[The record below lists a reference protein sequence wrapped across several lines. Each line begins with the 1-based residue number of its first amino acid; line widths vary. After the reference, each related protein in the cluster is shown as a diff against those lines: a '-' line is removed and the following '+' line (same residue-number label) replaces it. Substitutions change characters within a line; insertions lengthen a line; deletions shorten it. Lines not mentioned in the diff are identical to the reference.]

1 MEKFDLTLYT
11 RSIQQIALANKCS
24 DNRAVNLFI
33 VNLAI
38 MKEHYQGA
46 SQLNYAQLGQQW
58 NSLPSYER
66 IEQERKTK
74 ALLDKPTRG
83 GRSE

>member
-11 RSIQQIALANKCS
+11 RAIQQIALANKCS
-24 DNRAVNLFI
+24 DIRAISLFI

-38 MKEHYQGA
+38 MKEHYKGA
-46 SQLNYAQLGQQW
+46 SHLNYAQLGQQW
-58 NSLPSYER
+58 NQLPSYER

-74 ALLDKPTRG
+74 TLLEKPARG